1 MNIFGSTKKYSLS
14 VICLALIGLFFGFNA
29 AAQLTTK
36 LPTTTLSTQ
45 NPNFEFLVSWRA
57 INFVPSDYKGRII
70 PSKNSII
77 EISFDLLDSNG
88 KFVDV
93 SKQQINWNIDRN
105 SFKSGAGLKSIV
117 TTFDKVST
125 KLIEIELPNYNDK
138 TYTGAYLNKF
148 VNIPA
153 VSPEVI
159 INAPYPNKTIGIKQ
173 NAFQAI
179 PYFFGISSLSQL
191 NFAWEVDGR
200 KMDNDPG
207 YPSIFAIDLTSQGSP
222 ESGATTM
229 IKVLVKNITD
239 QLEFASK
246 SINLDI
252 K

>member
-1 MNIFGSTKKYSLS
+1 MKALSFIKKYYILAICSGLLGLFLSLS
-14 VICLALIGLFFGFNA
+14 AN
-29 AAQLTTK
+29 AQLTAK

-45 NPNFEFLVSWRA
+45 NPNFEFLISWRA
-57 INFVPSDYKGRII
+57 VNFVPSDYRGKII

-105 SFKSGAGLKSIV
+105 SFRSGMGLKSII
-117 TTFDKVST
+117 TTFDKASA
-125 KLIEIELPNYNDK
+125 KLIEIELPNYSDK

-148 VNIPA
+148 INIPA
-153 VSPEVI
+153 VSPEVV
-159 INAPYPNKTIGIKQ
+159 INAPYPNKTIGIRQ

-191 NFAWEVDGR
+191 KFEWEVNGK
-200 KMDNDPG
+200 KMDSDPN
-207 YPSIFAIDLTSQGSP
+207 YPSILALDLASQGSP
-222 ESGATTM
+222 ESGANAM
-229 IKVLVKNITD
+229 IKVLAKNITD
-239 QLEFASK
+239 QLEFASR